1 MEVKTSGLSLAGFI
15 IGIAT
20 CVLSLTSMCCG
31 GALGEMLV
39 AILGAV
45 GIILAAIG
53 RSSMMKTYNA
63 TTGLAN
69 AGLVLS
75 IVGTCLAVVIGI
87 VLLIL
92 AIFSG
97 GVTLFL

>member
-31 GALGEMLV
+31 GAIGEIFV
-39 AILGAV
+39 TILGIV

-53 RSSMMKTYNA
+53 RSSMMKTYNS
-63 TTGLAN
+63 TTTIAN
-69 AGLVLS
+69 LGLVFS
-75 IVGTCLAVVIGI
+75 IIGTSLAVIIGI
-87 VLLIL
+87 VYIIL